1 MALAVVILAAGKGT
15 RMKSPYPKVLHLL
28 AGEPMIIHVVETA
41 LTLRPDQ
48 LLVVVGYKAD
58 LVKKALK
65 GYELECI
72 LQKEQ
77 LGTGDAVKRVK
88 PHLLKTVDQVLV
100 LCGDTPLLTPQT
112 LTNLITLHQEQ
123 KATVSILTAYLEDPS
138 GYGRLVRDQS
148 DLVQKIVEEKDA
160 SLEEK
165 KIKEINSG
173 VYVFEREFLFEA
185 LEKIRPDNVQ
195 QEYYLTDVVE
205 MAVKDG
211 RRVAAYL
218 VSDPIEILGV
228 NSQVERARLEE
239 IYQTRLRQKFMA
251 QGVSLVLPETVYLER
266 KVEISPGTVV
276 FPFVVLR
283 GQTRI
288 EAECTIESFCY
299 LEDVKVGPGAVI
311 KAGSVLKGVSV
322 PPSGRVQGSFSLGD

>member
-41 LTLRPDQ
+41 LSLRPDQ

-58 LVKKALK
+58 LVKEALK
-65 GYELECI
+65 GYDLECV
-72 LQKEQ
+72 LQEEQ

-88 PHLLKTVDQVLV
+88 SYLSGAVDQLLV

-112 LTNLITLHQEQ
+112 LTSLVAFHQEQ
-123 KATVSILTAYLEDPS
+123 RATVSILTACLEDPT
-138 GYGRLVRDQS
+138 GYGRIFRDQNG
-148 DLVQKIVEEKDA
+148 LVQKIVEEKDA

-185 LEKIRPDNVQ
+185 LEEIRPDNVQ

-205 MAVKDG
+205 MAVREG
-211 RRVAAYL
+211 RKVAAYL
-218 VSDPIEILGV
+218 VSDPTEILGV
-228 NSQVERARLEE
+228 NSQLERARLEE

-266 KVEISPGTVV
+266 RVEIFPGTVI
-276 FPFVVLR
+276 FPFVVLK

-288 EAECTIESFCY
+288 EAECIIESFCH
-299 LEDVKVGPGAVI
+299 LEDVDVGPGAVI
-311 KAGSVLKGVSV
+311 KAGSVLKGISV
-322 PPSGRVQGSFSLGD
+322 PPSACVQGNFSLGD